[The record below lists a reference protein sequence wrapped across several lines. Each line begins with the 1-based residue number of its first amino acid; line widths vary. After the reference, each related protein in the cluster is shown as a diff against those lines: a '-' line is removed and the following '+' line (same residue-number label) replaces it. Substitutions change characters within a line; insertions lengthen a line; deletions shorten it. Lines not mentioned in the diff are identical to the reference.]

1 MSATAIDITNILQD
15 VLSLPLPE
23 RSYIAE
29 RLIVSLDDDGELSP
43 AWRAELDARVKRR
56 ESGETR
62 SHSREEV
69 HQEIEAIL
77 A

>member
-1 MSATAIDITNILQD
+1 MSAAAINITNVLEQ

-29 RLIVSLDDDGELSP
+29 RLIVSLDDNGELSP

-62 SHSREEV
+62 SHSLEEV

>member
-1 MSATAIDITNILQD
+1 MTA
-15 VLSLPLPE
+15 SC
-23 RSYIAE
+23 A
-29 RLIVSLDDDGELSP
+29 P

-62 SHSREEV
+62 SHSREAV

>member
-1 MSATAIDITNILQD
+1 MSASAINISNILQD

-29 RLIVSLDDDGELSP
+29 RLIVSLDDDGDLSP

-62 SHSREEV
+62 SHSQEEV
-69 HQEIEAIL
+69 HQEIEAII

>member
-1 MSATAIDITNILQD
+1 MSAAAINITNVLEQ

-23 RSYIAE
+23 RSYISE

-43 AWRAELDARVKRR
+43 EWRTELDARVKRR
-56 ESGETR
+56 ESRETR
-62 SHSREEV
+62 SHSLEEV
-69 HQEIEAIL
+69 HQEMEVIL

>member
-1 MSATAIDITNILQD
+1 MSAAAINITNVLEQ

-43 AWRAELDARVKRR
+43 EWRTELDVRVKRR

-62 SHSREEV
+62 SHSLEEV
-69 HQEIEAIL
+69 HQEMQVIL